1 MDLPLTVGAV
11 QQTERDAIAD
21 TFNRLAIHVLRLSS
35 QSELSLSA
43 ASTLA
48 RLQRSGALRLTDLAE
63 RERITQ
69 PSMTALVNRLESQ
82 GLVRRNADP
91 TDGRAVLVEVTDAGR
106 VALARRAEARVGT
119 MAADLAD
126 LDEADLRTLVAALP
140 AIDRLI
146 ATHPAER

>member
-119 MAADLAD
+119 IAADLAD

>member
-82 GLVRRNADP
+82 ALVRRNADP

-126 LDEADLRTLVAALP
+126 LDEADLRTLIAALP

-146 ATHPAER
+146 TTHPAER

>member
-11 QQTERDAIAD
+11 QLTERDAIAD

-63 RERITQ
+63 LERITQ

-146 ATHPAER
+146 TTHPAER

>member
-82 GLVRRNADP
+82 GMVRRNADP

-126 LDEADLRTLVAALP
+126 LDEADLRTLIAALP

-146 ATHPAER
+146 TTHPAER

>member
-1 MDLPLTVGAV
+1 
-11 QQTERDAIAD
+11 
-21 TFNRLAIHVLRLSS
+21 
-35 QSELSLSA
+35 
-43 ASTLA
+43 
-48 RLQRSGALRLTDLAE
+48 
-63 RERITQ
+63 
-69 PSMTALVNRLESQ
+69 
-82 GLVRRNADP
+82 
-91 TDGRAVLVEVTDAGR
+91 VEVTDAGR

>member
-126 LDEADLRTLVAALP
+126 LDEADQRTLVAALP

-146 ATHPAER
+146 TTHPAER

>member
-11 QQTERDAIAD
+11 QLTERDAIAD

-146 ATHPAER
+146 TTHPAER